1 VQIPADR
8 HWRCIDPIALSSLDE
23 QDGAALGPWGPVL
36 SRWKWGVVM
45 PLHVSRF
52 ERYSDAD
59 RDQLGVAALE
69 WCRSARE
76 SEGVT
81 SCRYYWIDPNQ
92 IAIVTDAE
100 PGAWGPGAAPQPN
113 ARYVKAMFSLADLAR
128 NTSSET
134 WADARAGSDVRQLA
148 G

>member
-1 VQIPADR
+1 
-8 HWRCIDPIALSSLDE
+8 
-23 QDGAALGPWGPVL
+23 
-36 SRWKWGVVM
+36 M

-52 ERYSDAD
+52 ERFSGAD

-76 SEGVT
+76 SEGVN
-81 SCRYYWIDPNQ
+81 SSKYYWIDPNQ

-100 PGAWGPGAAPQPN
+100 PGAWGPGSNAQPN
-113 ARYVKAMFSLADLAR
+113 TRYVKAMFSLADLAR

-134 WADARAGSDVRQLA
+134 WADARAGMNVRQIA

>member
-1 VQIPADR
+1 MNMG
-8 HWRCIDPIALSSLDE
+8 E
-23 QDGAALGPWGPVL
+23 
-36 SRWKWGVVM
+36 VM
-45 PLHVSRF
+45 PLHVSKF
-52 ERYSDAD
+52 ERYSGAD
-59 RDQLGVAALE
+59 RDQLGIAALE

-76 SEGVT
+76 SEGVN
-81 SCRYYWIDPNQ
+81 SCKYYWIDPNQ

-100 PGAWGPGAAPQPN
+100 PGAWGPGSGTQPN
-113 ARYVKAMFSLADLAR
+113 GRYVKAMFSLADLAR